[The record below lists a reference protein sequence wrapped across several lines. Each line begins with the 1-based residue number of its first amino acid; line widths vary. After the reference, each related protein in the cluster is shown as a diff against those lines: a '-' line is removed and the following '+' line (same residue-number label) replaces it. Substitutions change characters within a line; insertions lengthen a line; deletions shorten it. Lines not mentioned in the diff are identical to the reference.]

1 MIVTSRALSTAVLLV
16 SGAAFLVVYVVGVRT
31 RRGQDLENLALDA
44 SEYIDRPG
52 GLLSLVTVPNIAV
65 ALLAI
70 VVVGLAFGRVR
81 PAVRAVGMIA
91 LANVLTQLLK
101 YGLLSRPDFLETA
114 EANTL
119 PSGHTVA
126 FASVLL
132 GLLIVLPARPRP
144 IVGLLSCVVLG
155 IVTFQLLAFGWH
167 RASDVIAGLLLVTGL
182 IALAQLL
189 LPDRAPARIGGRS
202 MSFTLLL
209 GCGVLLVLGTASIA
223 AALALDI
230 GGSQALLLASQLLC
244 LTGVVVAVVVT
255 LLLQR
260 TISRRARPAAQS
272 AAATS

>member
-65 ALLAI
+65 ALLGI

-209 GCGVLLVLGTASIA
+209 GCGVLLLLGTASIA

>member
-209 GCGVLLVLGTASIA
+209 GCGVLLLLGTASIA

>member
-16 SGAAFLVVYVVGVRT
+16 SGAAFLIVYVVGVRT

-209 GCGVLLVLGTASIA
+209 GCGVLLLLGTASIA